1 MGNMIERNGG
11 TEGRNNVDLG
21 DLNLLIPGT

>member
-11 TEGRNNVDLG
+11 TEGRNNVDLR
-21 DLNLLIPGT
+21 DLNILIPGT